1 MNIILI
7 KIKGIYSQFIQNQK
21 DCFSSKFQKIDLNT
35 NEMRN
40 INWKIKDLILLF
52 YEFNQCE
59 GSDQK
64 RKIRHGRF
72 KVFNDPNEVLNNLKN
87 HNFGLV
93 KWHNFETYNNL
104 ILNWLR
110 AFFDHLVME
119 TKKYQKNNFYSFH
132 MTIHTSVI
140 QILSYFYHINE
151 VT

>member
-35 NEMRN
+35 NEMRK

-59 GSDQK
+59 GSVQK
-64 RKIRHGRF
+64 QEKRHSD
-72 KVFNDPNEVLNNLKN
+72 KVFNDPNEVLNNIKN
-87 HNFGLV
+87 HNFDHV
-93 KWHNFETYNNL
+93 KWHNSETDNNF
-104 ILNWLR
+104 ILNGLR
-110 AFFDHLVME
+110 AFFDKLKKE
-119 TKKYQKNNFYSFH
+119 TKKYPENNFYTFH
-132 MTIHTSVI
+132 MSIYTPVI
-140 QILSYFYHINE
+140 KIISYFYHINE